1 MRVGIVTQP
10 LEMNYGGIIQNWAL
24 QQALKQLGH
33 DPVTLDAFQKFSTP
47 HYVFNCCRT
56 LLRRACGKK
65 ASFPQRYHGALRWR
79 LTGEF
84 IEEHIATTRVMWDYE
99 RSAVKR
105 YGLEGIVVG
114 SDQVWRAAYNGT
126 HIADMFLK
134 FAQGLP
140 LRRVAYAASFGVDN
154 WEYTPEQESQCVP
167 LARQFDA
174 ISVRESS
181 GVALCRDHLGME
193 AQHVLDPTMLLT
205 AGDYGPIIDPDWDC
219 SEPYLAVYCLDV
231 TDAKRAFFNHL
242 AADRGLKVRY
252 FSAGWG
258 GRLTVGQWLA
268 MISNAAMVV
277 TDSFHG
283 TVFSILFGR
292 EFYSLCNHKRG
303 NTRIAGLLGLL
314 GLDSRLVSDTEPAE
328 PAVKEINWEQVYSRL
343 AAKRGESIN
352 FLSANLK

>member
-1 MRVGIVTQP
+1 MRIGIVTQP

-231 TDAKRAFFNHL
+231 TDAKRAFFNQL

-283 TVFSILFGR
+283 TVFSILFHTP
-292 EFYSLCNHKRG
+292 FVSLVNEKRG
-303 NTRIAGLLGLL
+303 ASRFNALLSCLDLQERTSQACANVAIDWVGVDTKLSQLRRESL
-314 GLDSRLVSDTEPAE
+314 G
-328 PAVKEINWEQVYSRL
+328 
-343 AAKRGESIN
+343 
-352 FLSANLK
+352 FLQENLK